1 MRATMIR
8 PADEEGMD
16 ALIEIQGVR
25 LEVMDSLL
33 YHLKAKP
40 GDEIEVQLKA
50 GLCDE
55 DEDLDAIFTANP
67 QCEKKLTHLQGWSYR
82 AYGEIIALDPV
93 IIDCGIA
100 RFSDVLCT
108 HDERCLGEF
117 IAWTIIRLDVWAA

>member
-40 GDEIEVQLKA
+40 GDEIEVQLKV

-55 DEDLDAIFTANP
+55 DEDWDAIFTANP
-67 QCEKKLTHLQGWSYR
+67 QCEKN
-82 AYGEIIALDPV
+82 
-93 IIDCGIA
+93 
-100 RFSDVLCT
+100 
-108 HDERCLGEF
+108 
-117 IAWTIIRLDVWAA
+117 